1 MTNISDRSED
11 DCRLLWY
18 DVRSCLSRWLRM
30 KHGSRAGVL
39 KMAFVGEKSRR
50 LRGLW
55 YGCVV
60 LLWVACMMHDLCN
73 KGCIE
78 CAE

>member
-18 DVRSCLSRWLRM
+18 DVRSCLSHWLRM
-30 KHGSRAGVL
+30 KHGSRARVL
-39 KMAFVGEKSRR
+39 KIAFAEEKSRR

-55 YGCVV
+55 YGGVV
-60 LLWVACMMHDLCN
+60 LLWEACMMNDL
-73 KGCIE
+73 
-78 CAE
+78 